1 MLVFRSTVPH
11 PLIEETTALEERV
24 ATETA
29 EAQAHLKADR
39 EAFVTEYQS
48 KTQAL
53 EKQAG
58 ELDQGAADL
67 AARQVETA
75 KSADSAQALKSAADE
90 ALARVDARERE
101 ATQKVRTLREALA

>member
-1 MLVFRSTVPH
+1 MR
-11 PLIEETTALEERV
+11 
-24 ATETA
+24 
-29 EAQAHLKADR
+29 QDQ

-53 EKQAG
+53 EKQAS

-67 AARQVETA
+67 AARQAETA
-75 KSADSAQALKSAADE
+75 KSADRAQALKQAADA